1 MTETNE
7 VHLRQ
12 WWEKTFLMWVGEEMP
27 FGPSYLPK
35 LLAKDGP
42 TIYREII
49 EEDANPTDILIA
61 ERHMDKLREDP
72 SVFRGYL
79 QRMGDSPGTEA
90 VFDALLT
97 TSFLFADDD
106 TKAAYL
112 AHILWIAIELQ
123 FAKDDRAARRIFMSR
138 RSALVSMWPVEI
150 TSQIWSTEARSEY
163 APEVL

>member
-1 MTETNE
+1 MITNE
-7 VHLRQ
+7 VQLRQ

-35 LLAKDGP
+35 LLAKDGA
-42 TIYREII
+42 TVYREIV
-49 EEDANPTDILIA
+49 EEDANPTDIMIA
-61 ERHMDKLREDP
+61 KRHMERVKEAP

-79 QRMGDSPGTEA
+79 QKMGESPGTEA

-97 TSFLFADDD
+97 TSLLYNEDD

-123 FAKDDRAARRIFMSR
+123 FGKDDKAARRIFMSR
-138 RSALVSMWPVEI
+138 RSALVSIWPEELA
-150 TSQIWSTEARSEY
+150 SQIWSTEAKSEY